1 MKLHRNLV
9 FAVVDALGFIFNE
22 GEYADKVVQKV
33 LKYDKRWGA
42 RDRGFI
48 AETTYD
54 MVRWKRLYS
63 EIGEIK
69 APYTRPKLFRMFAV
83 WAVLKGIKLP
93 DWKQIEPTPERRI
106 KGKFDELS
114 KIRKYRESVPDWLD
128 LLGEKALGDALW
140 TKELA
145 ALNEQAS
152 VILRTNTLKTT
163 KDKLRDNLT
172 ELGIYTD
179 SIKGH
184 PQALKLE
191 QRANVFTTE
200 AFDSGWFEVQD
211 ASSQLVAEA
220 LDVKPGQ
227 RVVDCCAGAGG
238 KTLHLAALMENK
250 GQLIAMDIYAN
261 KLKEL
266 QRRAKRAG
274 AFNIEP
280 RHISSTKVIKKLHEK
295 ADRVLID
302 APCSGLGVLRRN
314 PDAKWK
320 LQESFLEKITQT
332 QRDILQDYSK
342 MVKDGG
348 KMVYATCSILPQEN
362 SQQVAHFLKSE
373 AGANFTLTREQKVYA
388 SKSGFDGFYIALLEK
403 KVTTTQE
410 NTPKA
415 KAVQL
420 EAKTT
425 ETGTEVATVAVKK
438 KTTKP
443 KAAKAEATKATP
455 EKAASKTPKAKT
467 AETETEVAAVGVKK
481 TTTNPKA
488 AKAEATKAA
497 PEKAASKTP
506 KAKTTT
512 KAASKTAEDKTPK
525 AKTTTKAASKTP
537 KAKTTTKAASKT
549 PKAKTTAK
557 ASPKTAVKTTTKAA
571 PKTAAKTTKS
581 KVSEEVVKKPVTKVK
596 KVTKE

>member
-191 QRANVFTTE
+191 HRANVFTTE

-481 TTTNPKA
+481 TTTKPKA

-537 KAKTTTKAASKT
+537 KAKTT
-549 PKAKTTAK
+549 AK

-581 KVSEEVVKKPVTKVK
+581 KVSEEVVKKPATKVK